1 MTPLLPPHNPPSAT
15 PVLTAIQGLGD
26 VPAGTFTPH
35 RLSLREG
42 VPGSG
47 TTTLA
52 VPVVL
57 HGGAGRRTR
66 AGEETSRTRRRA
78 AQGGRVR
85 RCRLEEITVRALVP
99 SEDARA
105 LRRGLP
111 VFMMLGDTVEAI
123 FARLPNHAI
132 LPSALRRLFR
142 WLKDR
147 GTAVIMTGEMGTTP
161 A

>member
-15 PVLTAIQGLGD
+15 LVLTAIQALGD
-26 VPAGTFTPH
+26 VPAGTFTLH

-42 VPGSG
+42 VPGAG
-47 TTTLA
+47 TRTLA

-57 HGGAGRRTR
+57 HRGAGRRIR
-66 AGEETSRTRRRA
+66 AGEKTSRTRRRA
-78 AQGGRVR
+78 AQNGRVR
-85 RCRLEEITVRALVP
+85 RCWLEAITVRALVP

-105 LRRGLP
+105 LRRCRP
-111 VFMMLGDTVEAI
+111 VFTMLGDTVKAI
-123 FARLPNHAI
+123 FSELPNHAI

-147 GTAVIMTGEMGTTP
+147 GTAVIMTGELGTTP